1 VTPVTRAVSPARQL
15 PVAETV
21 LAAVG
26 EAVLLATYASQDAV
40 YHWLTHLLAGGT
52 AALTALAAVAAVRR
66 RPVRSAPLW
75 VLLGHVIAVIPDV
88 LFAAGLATNHG
99 WTSSSPTSPATT
111 SPVGYGRSTPPSS
124 SPSPRTYSA
133 SPTTTPPLT
142 RRFPFVSEICGSG
155 GVVEGDAVAHGFE
168 LVDGAVLGSVGGSRV
183 K

>member
-1 VTPVTRAVSPARQL
+1 MTPVTRAVSPARQL

-52 AALTALAAVAAVRR
+52 AALTALAALAAVRR

-88 LFAAGLATNHG
+88 LFADGLAHEQWMDLFLAHISSHDVPG
-99 WTSSSPTSPATT
+99 GLWTLYTTFLVALAAYLLSIANNRTCPLTGTRSPAFL
-111 SPVGYGRSTPPSS
+111 PVDCKVVT
-124 SPSPRTYSA
+124 
-133 SPTTTPPLT
+133 
-142 RRFPFVSEICGSG
+142 G
-155 GVVEGDAVAHGFE
+155 GTE
-168 LVDGAVLGSVGGSRV
+168 
-183 K
+183 